1 MQNSNEIHIE
11 QKNNQFKETSVEK
24 FRPSAKEG
32 NCADYIPALAQND
45 PNQLAISII
54 GADGIEMKAGD
65 TTNTFTLQS
74 VSKILS
80 FISACMDKGLPYV
93 LDRVDVEPTGDTYNS
108 IVRLESHEPGK
119 PFNPMINAGA
129 ITVSSM
135 ISGNSSQEKLNTI
148 INLLEKMLGKK
159 LNVNEEVF
167 QSEWETANRNR
178 AIAYFL
184 MDSGYLDCEVEIAL
198 EVYLKQ
204 CAIEVDVSDLAMI
217 GLVIGND
224 GYHPILQK
232 QVFPKE
238 VAKLTKALMITC
250 GMYNSSGKFA
260 AFIGL
265 PAKSGV
271 SGAILAAVPSHAS
284 LHSPFPTGCGIGI
297 YGPAIDEIGNS
308 VAGVHLLKHIATEW
322 NMNIF

>member
-1 MQNSNEIHIE
+1 MQNSNEINI
-11 QKNNQFKETSVEK
+11 QLVETWVER
-24 FRPSAKEG
+24 FRPYAKEG
-32 NCADYIPALAQND
+32 KCANYIPALAQHD
-45 PNQLAISII
+45 PTKLAISII
-54 GADGIEMKAGD
+54 GADGIEIKAGD
-65 TTNTFTLQS
+65 TANTFTLQS
-74 VSKILS
+74 VSKIIS
-80 FISACMDKGLPYV
+80 FISACMDKGMPYV

-148 INLLEKMLGKK
+148 MDLLEKMLGKK

-224 GYHPILQK
+224 GYHPTLKK
-232 QVFPKE
+232 QLFPKE
-238 VAKLTKALMITC
+238 VARLTKALMITC

-271 SGAILAAVPSHAS
+271 SGAVLAAVPSHAS
-284 LHSPFPTGCGIGI
+284 LHSPFPSGCGIGI
-297 YGPAIDEIGNS
+297 YGPSIDTIGNS

>member
-1 MQNSNEIHIE
+1 MRNSFEKNKE
-11 QKNNQFKETSVEK
+11 QKNNQLIETWVER
-24 FRPSAKEG
+24 FRPYAKEG
-32 NCADYIPALAQND
+32 NCADYIPALAQHD
-45 PNQLAISII
+45 PNKLAISII

-74 VSKILS
+74 VSKIIS
-80 FISACMDKGLPYV
+80 FISACMDKGMSYV

-135 ISGNSSQEKLNTI
+135 ISGHSSQEKLDTI
-148 INLLEKMLGKK
+148 LTLLEKMVGKK
-159 LNVNEEVF
+159 LRVNEEVF

-184 MDSGYLDCEVEIAL
+184 MDSGYLDCEVEEAL

-217 GLVIGND
+217 GLIIGND
-224 GYHPILQK
+224 GYHPISKEQL
-232 QVFPKE
+232 FPKE

-271 SGAILAAVPSHAS
+271 SGAIVAAVPSHAS

-297 YGPAIDEIGNS
+297 YGPAIDTIGNS

>member
-1 MQNSNEIHIE
+1 MQNSNEINRQ
-11 QKNNQFKETSVEK
+11 QKNIQVIETWVER
-24 FRPSAKEG
+24 FRPYAKEG
-32 NCADYIPALAQND
+32 NCADYIPALAQHD
-45 PNQLAISII
+45 PNKLAISII
-54 GADGIEMKAGD
+54 GADGVEVKAGD
-65 TTNTFTLQS
+65 TKSTFTLQS
-74 VSKILS
+74 VSKIIS
-80 FISACMDKGLPYV
+80 FISACMDKGMSYV

-135 ISGNSSQEKLNTI
+135 ISGHSSQEKLETI
-148 INLLEKMLGKK
+148 MNLLEKMVGKK
-159 LNVNEEVF
+159 LHVNEEVF

-184 MDSGYLDCEVEIAL
+184 MDSGYLDCEVEEAL

-217 GLVIGND
+217 GLIIGND
-224 GYHPILQK
+224 GYHPISKK
-232 QVFPKE
+232 QLFPKE

-271 SGAILAAVPSHAS
+271 SGAIVAAVPSHAS

-297 YGPAIDEIGNS
+297 YGPAIDPIGNS

>member
-1 MQNSNEIHIE
+1 MQNSFEKNKE
-11 QKNNQFKETSVEK
+11 QKNNQLIETWVER
-24 FRPSAKEG
+24 FRPYAKEG
-32 NCADYIPALAQND
+32 NCADYIPALAQHD
-45 PNQLAISII
+45 PNKLAISII

-74 VSKILS
+74 VSKIIS
-80 FISACMDKGLPYV
+80 FISACMDKGMSYV

-135 ISGNSSQEKLNTI
+135 ISGHSSQEKLDTI
-148 INLLEKMLGKK
+148 LTLLEKMVGKK
-159 LNVNEEVF
+159 LRVNEEVF

-184 MDSGYLDCEVEIAL
+184 MDSGYLDCEVEEAL

-217 GLVIGND
+217 GLIIGND
-224 GYHPILQK
+224 GYHPISKEQL
-232 QVFPKE
+232 FPKE

-271 SGAILAAVPSHAS
+271 SGAIVAAVPSHAS

-297 YGPAIDEIGNS
+297 YGPAIDTIGNS

>member
-1 MQNSNEIHIE
+1 MQNSNDTHLA
-11 QKNNQFKETSVEK
+11 QKNKQFLEAALEV
-24 FRPSAKEG
+24 FRPYTKEG
-32 NCADYIPALAQND
+32 NCADYIPALAQHD

-54 GADGIEMKAGD
+54 GADGTEMKAGD
-65 TTNTFTLQS
+65 TTNKFTLQS

-80 FISACMDKGLPYV
+80 FISACMDKGMPYV

-135 ISGNSSQEKLNTI
+135 ISGESSQEKLNTI
-148 INLLEKMLGKK
+148 IHLLEKMLGKK
-159 LNVNEEVF
+159 LRVNEEVF

-224 GYHPILQK
+224 GYHPILEK

-250 GMYNSSGKFA
+250 GMYNFSGKFA

-284 LHSPFPTGCGIGI
+284 LHSPFPFGCGIGI

>member
-11 QKNNQFKETSVEK
+11 QKNNQFIETSVET
-24 FRPSAKEG
+24 FRPYAKEG

-45 PNQLAISII
+45 PNHLAISII

-65 TTNTFTLQS
+65 TMNKFTLQS

-80 FISACMDKGLPYV
+80 FISACMDKGMPYV

-159 LNVNEEVF
+159 LSVNEEVF

-204 CAIEVDVSDLAMI
+204 CAIEVDVSDLAML

-250 GMYNSSGKFA
+250 GMYNFSGKFA

-284 LHSPFPTGCGIGI
+284 LHSPFPSGCGIGI

>member
-1 MQNSNEIHIE
+1 MQNSNEIKIE
-11 QKNNQFKETSVEK
+11 QKNSQIIETWVER
-24 FRPSAKEG
+24 FRPYAKEG
-32 NCADYIPALAQND
+32 NCANYIPALAQKD
-45 PNQLAISII
+45 PNELAISII
-54 GADGIEMKAGD
+54 GAEGIEMKAGD

-74 VSKILS
+74 VSKIIS
-80 FISACMDKGLPYV
+80 FISACMDKGMSYV

-135 ISGNSSQEKLNTI
+135 ISGNSSQEKIDTI
-148 INLLEKMLGKK
+148 MNLLEKMVGKK
-159 LNVNEEVF
+159 LSVNEEVF

-184 MDSGYLDCEVEIAL
+184 MDSGFLDCEVEEAL

-224 GYHPILQK
+224 GYHPILKK
-232 QVFPKE
+232 QLFPKE

-271 SGAILAAVPSHAS
+271 SGAIVAAVPNHAS

>member
-1 MQNSNEIHIE
+1 MELSNKKNVEHQNSQFLEAWVE
-11 QKNNQFKETSVEK
+11 Q
-24 FRPSAKEG
+24 FRPYAKEG
-32 NCADYIPALAQND
+32 NCANYIPALELKN
-45 PNQLAISII
+45 PNELAISII
-54 GADGIEMKAGD
+54 GSDGIEMKAGD

-74 VSKILS
+74 VSKVVA
-80 FISACMDKGLPYV
+80 FISACMDRGMSYV
-93 LDRVDVEPTGDTYNS
+93 LERVDVEPTGDTYNS

-135 ISGNSSQEKLNTI
+135 ISGNSSQEKLDTI
-148 INLLEKMLGKK
+148 IKLLEKMVGKK
-159 LNVNEEVF
+159 LIVNEEVYK
-167 QSEWETANRNR
+167 SEWETANRNR

-184 MDSGYLDCEVEIAL
+184 MDSGYLDCEVEEAL

-224 GYHPILQK
+224 GYHPILKK
-232 QVFPKE
+232 QLFSKE
-238 VAKLTKALMITC
+238 VAKLTKALMVTC
-250 GMYNSSGKFA
+250 GMYNFSGKFA

-284 LHSPFPTGCGIGI
+284 VHSPFPTGCGIGI

-308 VAGVHLLKHIATEW
+308 VAGVPLLKHIATEW

>member
-1 MQNSNEIHIE
+1 MQNSFEKNKE
-11 QKNNQFKETSVEK
+11 QKNNQLIETWVER
-24 FRPSAKEG
+24 FRPYAKEG
-32 NCADYIPALAQND
+32 NCADYIPALAQHD
-45 PNQLAISII
+45 PNKLAISII

-74 VSKILS
+74 VSKIIS
-80 FISACMDKGLPYV
+80 FISACMDKGMSYV

-135 ISGNSSQEKLNTI
+135 ISGHSSQEKLDTI
-148 INLLEKMLGKK
+148 LTLLEKMVGKK
-159 LNVNEEVF
+159 LRVNEEVF

-184 MDSGYLDCEVEIAL
+184 MDSGYLDCEVEEAL

-217 GLVIGND
+217 GLIIGND
-224 GYHPILQK
+224 GYHPISKK
-232 QVFPKE
+232 QLFPKE

-271 SGAILAAVPSHAS
+271 SGAIVAAVPSHAS

-297 YGPAIDEIGNS
+297 YGPAIDTIGNS